1 MNMAASSLDKQ
12 MDMATNSL
20 DKHVD
25 MATNSLDKHAELAA
39 RQDKHLDIS
48 AEDQNLDD
56 EDSEP
61 SPGINPNSY
70 QSIGGLWSN
79 LLRIP

>member
-1 MNMAASSLDKQ
+1 MAASSLDKH

-25 MATNSLDKHAELAA
+25 MAPNSLDKHAELAA

-56 EDSEP
+56 EDDGEP
-61 SPGINPNSY
+61 SPGINLNSI
-70 QSIGGLWSN
+70 SVDRGFVVELA
-79 LLRIP
+79 

>member
-1 MNMAASSLDKQ
+1 MADSSLDKH
-12 MDMATNSL
+12 MDMATNCL

-48 AEDQNLDD
+48 EDQNLDD
-56 EDSEP
+56 EDDGEP
-61 SPGINPNSY
+61 SPGINLNSI
-70 QSIGGLWSN
+70 SVDRGFVVELA
-79 LLRIP
+79 